1 MLEIYALG
9 VGLGMNSLLS
19 TKAAREKWI
28 FIFFDTFAN
37 LLVIPSAFRLLLL
50 QFVTQH
56 GKWNMWLCRS
66 SEQLPAMGAQ
76 KCFFH
81 YYKYQCS
88 FHEEKDFR
96 VELGAERHKSSQA
109 SASQLIATEA
119 IF

>member
-37 LLVIPSAFRLLLL
+37 LLVIPSAFRLLLS

-56 GKWNMWLCRS
+56 GK
-66 SEQLPAMGAQ
+66 
-76 KCFFH
+76 
-81 YYKYQCS
+81 
-88 FHEEKDFR
+88 
-96 VELGAERHKSSQA
+96 
-109 SASQLIATEA
+109 
-119 IF
+119 